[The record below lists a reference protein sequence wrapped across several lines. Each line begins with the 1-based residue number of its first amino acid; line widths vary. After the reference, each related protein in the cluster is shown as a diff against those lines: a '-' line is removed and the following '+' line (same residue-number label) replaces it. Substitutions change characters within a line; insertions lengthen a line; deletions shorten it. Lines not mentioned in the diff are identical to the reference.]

1 MAVML
6 RKSLVLE
13 IKQTQTN
20 KTFLK
25 YNFNAHV
32 CVFWSNFMKIVFFF
46 QFFKFHQTKGMVWNV
61 LFEIKHTEFFHS
73 CIFPLLYIVISE
85 CGIYQLFYNRSSSY
99 KIHAL
104 PISISLAYRYR
115 FQANVDY
122 FENHIQPN
130 FNSFPRAGV
139 IFTSIRLRD
148 GW

>member
-46 QFFKFHQTKGMVWNV
+46 QFFKFHQTKG
-61 LFEIKHTEFFHS
+61 IFFCS
-73 CIFPLLYIVISE
+73 KSNIQNFIFPLLYIVISE

-99 KIHAL
+99 KIHGL
-104 PISISLAYRYR
+104 PISNSLAYRYR
-115 FQANVDY
+115 SQANVDY

-130 FNSFPRAGV
+130 FNSFSRAGV